1 MVEVTIDNQTIMVEE
16 GTKIIDVAEQIGIII
31 PRLCFLRDINEIG
44 ACRVCS
50 VEVEGTD
57 KLLTA
62 CNTVVEDGMVIK
74 TNSPKVR
81 RARRTN
87 IELILSQHDFRCATC
102 VRSGNCSLQEIA
114 NDLNVDTMPY
124 KIKYEERE
132 WNKDFP
138 LQKNFSKCIKCM
150 RCIQV
155 CDKIQSLSIWD
166 VVNSGSRTTVDVSH
180 NRSIEEADCAVCGQ
194 CITHCPVG
202 ALTAR
207 NDTDKVYEAIEDED
221 LITVVQVAPAVRAA
235 WAEHLDI
242 KDKSATPSLMVAALK
257 KIGFDYVFDTDF
269 SADLTIME
277 EASEFLEIY
286 TSGGREYPMF
296 TSCCPGWVRF
306 MKSQYP
312 DMVKYLST
320 AKSPQQ
326 MFGAVA
332 KSYYAD
338 ILGVSPDKICCISI
352 MPCTAKK
359 KEAEIETINDT
370 GADRDVDIV
379 ITTREMEKMIRAE
392 NLDFSK
398 LKEESFDTPLGIGSG
413 AGVIFGATGGVMEAA
428 LRSAYYFVTGKNP
441 DPDSFTAVRGEGGWR
456 EAKFSI
462 AGNQLNIAVASGLK
476 NARELIEALR
486 RGEVSYDFVEI
497 MACPGGCSGGG
508 GQPIKDGCELA
519 YHRGAK
525 LYDLDKKMY
534 LRYSHEN
541 PAIQKVY
548 SEYFE
553 KPNSELAHKLLH
565 TDHEAWDMPLSPVFS
580 MDEDSKFRYNYKVGK
595 NREQREKNQ

>member
-1 MVEVTIDNQTIMVEE
+1 MVELTIDNIKLKVEE
-16 GTKIIDVAEQIGIII
+16 GSKIIDVAREIGIKI
-31 PRLCFLRDINEIG
+31 PKLCFLKDINEIG
-44 ACRVCS
+44 ACRICS
-50 VEVEGTD
+50 VEVEGTS
-57 KLLTA
+57 KLLTS
-62 CNTVVEDGMVIK
+62 CNNIVEEGMVIK

-81 RARRTN
+81 KARRTN
-87 IELILSQHDFRCATC
+87 IELLLSQHDFRCATC

-114 NDLNVDTMPY
+114 NDLSVETMPY
-124 KIKYEERE
+124 KVKYESRQ
-132 WNKDFP
+132 WSKDFP
-138 LQKNFSKCIKCM
+138 LQKDFSKCIKCM
-150 RCIQV
+150 RCIQI
-155 CDKIQSLSIWD
+155 CDKIQSLGVWD

-180 NRSIEEADCAVCGQ
+180 NRTIEESDCAICGQ

-202 ALTAR
+202 ALKVR
-207 NDTDKVYEAIEDED
+207 NDTSIVYDALENSD
-221 LITVVQVAPAVRAA
+221 LITVVQVAPAVRTA

-242 KDKSATPSLMVAALK
+242 REEDATTNLMVAALK

-286 TSGGREYPMF
+286 TSGGREYPLF

-320 AKSPQQ
+320 SKSPQQ

-338 ILGVSPDKICCISI
+338 ILGVDPSKICCVSV

-359 KEAEIETINDT
+359 QEADIESINDT
-370 GADRDVDIV
+370 RAKKDVDIV
-379 ITTREMEKMIRAE
+379 ITTRELEKMIKAE
-392 NLDFSK
+392 NIEFSK

-428 LRSAYYFVTGKNP
+428 LRSAYYFVTGENTSP
-441 DPDSFTAVRGEGGWR
+441 DAFESVRGQQGWR
-456 EAKFSI
+456 DAKFSI
-462 AGNQLNIAVASGLK
+462 AENQINIAVASGLK
-476 NARELIEALR
+476 NARNLLEALK
-486 RGEVSYDFVEI
+486 RGDVNYDFVEI
-497 MACPGGCSGGG
+497 MACPGGCAGGG

-519 YHRGAK
+519 HKRASK
-525 LYDLDKKMY
+525 LYNLDKKMY

-541 PAIQKVY
+541 PAIQKIY
-548 SEYFE
+548 SDYFE
-553 KPNSELAHKLLH
+553 KTNSNIAHKLLH
-565 TDHEAWDMPLSPVFS
+565 TDHFEWSMPLSPIFS
-580 MDEDSKFRYNYKVGK
+580 LKV
-595 NREQREKNQ
+595 EEEFDFHIE

>member
-1 MVEVTIDNQTIMVEE
+1 MVKLTIDKQVIEVEE
-16 GTKIIDVAEQIGIII
+16 GTKIIDAAREVGIII

-44 ACRVCS
+44 ACRICS
-50 VEVEGTD
+50 VEVEGAD

-62 CNTVVEDGMVIK
+62 CNTIVEEGMVVR

-81 RARRTN
+81 VARRKN
-87 IELILSQHDFRCATC
+87 IELILSQHDFTCATC

-114 NDLNVDTMPY
+114 NDLNVDSMPY
-124 KIKYEERE
+124 KIKYEKRN
-132 WNKDFP
+132 WNKEFP

-155 CDKIQSLSIWD
+155 CDKIQSLGIWD
-166 VVNSGSRTTVDVSH
+166 VVNSGSRTTVDVSY
-180 NRSIEEADCAVCGQ
+180 NREIEEADCVVCGQ

-202 ALTAR
+202 ALTVR
-207 NDTDKVYEAIEDED
+207 NDTNKVYDAIENEE

-235 WAEHLDI
+235 WAENLDI
-242 KDKSATPSLMVAALK
+242 KEKMATPNLMVAALK

-286 TSGGREYPMF
+286 KSGGRDFPMF
-296 TSCCPGWVRF
+296 TSCCPGWIRF
-306 MKSQYP
+306 IKSQYP

-352 MPCTAKK
+352 MPCSAKK

-370 GADRDVDIV
+370 NASRDVDIV

-392 NLDFSK
+392 NIDFNK
-398 LKEESFDTPLGIGSG
+398 LKEASFDSPLGIGSG

-441 DPDSFTAVRGEGGWR
+441 DPDSFSAVRGERGWR

-462 AGNQLNIAVASGLK
+462 AGNQLNVAVVSGLR
-476 NARELIEALR
+476 NARELIEALI
-486 RGEVSYDFVEI
+486 RGDVNYDFVEV

-508 GQPIKDGCELA
+508 GQPIKDGYELA
-519 YHRGAK
+519 YSRASK

-541 PAIQKVY
+541 PAIQKIY
-548 SEYFE
+548 NDYLE

-565 TDHEAWDMPLSPVFS
+565 TNHESWKMPLSPLFS
-580 MDEDSKFRYNYKVGK
+580 MDEDSRFRYNYK
-595 NREQREKNQ
+595 

>member
-1 MVEVTIDNQTIMVEE
+1 MVKVTIDNQTIMVEE
-16 GTKIIDVAEQIGIII
+16 GTKIIDAAKETGIII
-31 PRLCFLRDINEIG
+31 PRLCFLREINEIG

-62 CNTVVEDGMVIK
+62 CNTVVEDGMVVK

-87 IELILSQHDFRCATC
+87 IEFILSQHDFSCATC

-114 NDLNVDTMPY
+114 NDLNVDSMPY
-124 KIKYEERE
+124 KIKYEKRA

-138 LQKNFSKCIKCM
+138 LQKDFSKCIKCM

-155 CDKIQSLSIWD
+155 CDKIQSLGIWD

-180 NRSIEEADCAVCGQ
+180 NRQIEDADCVLCGQ

-202 ALTAR
+202 SLTTR
-207 NDTDKVYEAIEDED
+207 NDTHRVYDSIEDEN

-235 WAEHLDI
+235 WAENLNI
-242 KDKSATPSLMVAALK
+242 EEKSATPSLMVAALK
-257 KIGFDYVFDTDF
+257 KIGFDYVFDTNF

-277 EASEFLEIY
+277 EANEFLEVY
-286 TSGGREYPMF
+286 TSGGRDFPMF

-320 AKSPQQ
+320 SKSPQQ

-338 ILGVSPDKICCISI
+338 LLGVDANKICCISI

-370 GADRDVDIV
+370 EAQRDVDIV

-398 LKEESFDTPLGIGSG
+398 LKEESFDSPLGIGSG

-441 DPDSFTAVRGEGGWR
+441 DPDSFVSVRGEEGWR
-456 EAKFSI
+456 ESKFSI
-462 AGNQLNIAVASGLK
+462 AGNELSVAVVSGLR
-476 NARELIEALR
+476 NARELMDALI
-486 RGEVSYDFVEI
+486 RGEVKYDFVEV

-519 YHRGAK
+519 YTRANK
-525 LYDLDKKMY
+525 LYKLDKKMY

-541 PAIQKVY
+541 PVIQKIY
-548 SEYFE
+548 SEYLG
-553 KPNSELAHKLLH
+553 KPNSEIAHKLLH
-565 TDHEAWDMPLSPVFS
+565 TDHESWKMPLSPIFS
-580 MDEDSKFRYNYKVGK
+580 MDEDSKFRYNFK
-595 NREQREKNQ
+595 

>member
-1 MVEVTIDNQTIMVEE
+1 MVKVTIDNQTIMVEE
-16 GTKIIDVAEQIGIII
+16 GTKIIDAAKETGIII
-31 PRLCFLRDINEIG
+31 PRLCFLREINEIG

-62 CNTVVEDGMVIK
+62 CNTVVEDGMVVK

-87 IELILSQHDFRCATC
+87 IEFILSQHDFSCATC

-114 NDLNVDTMPY
+114 NDLNVDSMPY
-124 KIKYEERE
+124 KIKYEKRA

-138 LQKNFSKCIKCM
+138 LQKDFSKCIKCM

-155 CDKIQSLSIWD
+155 CDKIQSLGIWD

-180 NRSIEEADCAVCGQ
+180 NRQIEDADCVLCGQ

-202 ALTAR
+202 SLTTR
-207 NDTDKVYEAIEDED
+207 NDTHRVYDSIEDEN

-235 WAEHLDI
+235 WAENLNI
-242 KDKSATPSLMVAALK
+242 EEKSATPSLMVAALK
-257 KIGFDYVFDTDF
+257 KIGFDYVFDTNF

-277 EASEFLEIY
+277 EANEFLEVY
-286 TSGGREYPMF
+286 TSGGRDFPMF

-320 AKSPQQ
+320 SKSPQQ

-338 ILGVSPDKICCISI
+338 LLGVDANKICCISI

-370 GADRDVDIV
+370 EAQRDVDIV

-398 LKEESFDTPLGIGSG
+398 LKEESFDSPLGIGSG

-441 DPDSFTAVRGEGGWR
+441 DPDSFVSVRGEEGWR
-456 EAKFSI
+456 ESKFSI
-462 AGNQLNIAVASGLK
+462 AGNELSVAVVSGLR
-476 NARELIEALR
+476 NARELMDALI
-486 RGEVSYDFVEI
+486 RGEVKYDFVEV

-519 YHRGAK
+519 YTRANK
-525 LYDLDKKMY
+525 LYKLDKKMY

-541 PAIQKVY
+541 PAIQKIY
-548 SEYFE
+548 SEYLG
-553 KPNSELAHKLLH
+553 KPNSEIAHKLLH
-565 TDHEAWDMPLSPVFS
+565 TDHESWKMPLSPIFS
-580 MDEDSKFRYNYKVGK
+580 MDEDSKFRYNFK
-595 NREQREKNQ
+595 

>member
-1 MVEVTIDNQTIMVEE
+1 MVKLMIDNQEIEVEE
-16 GTKIIDVAEQIGIII
+16 GTKIIDAAKEIGIII

-44 ACRVCS
+44 ACRICS
-50 VEVEGTD
+50 VELEGTD

-62 CNTVVEDGMVIK
+62 CNTTVEDGMVIR

-81 RARRTN
+81 TARRTN
-87 IELILSQHDFRCATC
+87 IELILSQHDFTCATC
-102 VRSGNCSLQEIA
+102 MRSGNCSLQEIA
-114 NDLNVDTMPY
+114 NDLNVDSMPY
-124 KIKYEERE
+124 KIKYEKRL
-132 WNKDFP
+132 WNKEFP

-155 CDKIQSLSIWD
+155 CDKIQSLGIWD

-180 NRSIEEADCAVCGQ
+180 NRQIEEADCVVCGQ

-202 ALTAR
+202 ALTVR
-207 NDTDKVYEAIEDED
+207 NDTHKVYDAIENED
-221 LITVVQVAPAVRAA
+221 LITVVQVAPSVRAS
-235 WAEHLDI
+235 WAENLDI
-242 KDKSATPSLMVAALK
+242 KEEMATPNLMVAALK

-277 EASEFLEIY
+277 EASEFLDTY
-286 TSGGREYPMF
+286 KAGGREFPMF
-296 TSCCPGWVRF
+296 TSCCPAWIRF

-320 AKSPQQ
+320 SKSPQQ

-338 ILGVSPDKICCISI
+338 LLGVSPNKICCIAI

-392 NLDFSK
+392 NLDFNK
-398 LKEESFDTPLGIGSG
+398 LKEASFDSPLGIGSG
-413 AGVIFGATGGVMEAA
+413 AGVIFGTTGGVMEAA

-441 DPDSFTAVRGEGGWR
+441 DPDSFSAVRGEQGWR

-462 AGNQLNIAVASGLK
+462 AGNQLNVAVVSGLR
-476 NARELIEALR
+476 NARELMEALK
-486 RGEVSYDFVEI
+486 RGDVSYDFVEV
-497 MACPGGCSGGG
+497 MSCPGGCSGGG
-508 GQPIKDGCELA
+508 GQPIKDGYELA
-519 YHRGAK
+519 YVRGAK
-525 LYDLDKKMY
+525 LHDLDKKMY

-541 PAIQKVY
+541 PAIQKIY
-548 SEYFE
+548 NDYLE

-565 TDHEAWDMPLSPVFS
+565 TDHESWKMPLSPLFS
-580 MDEDSKFRYNYKVGK
+580 MDEDSKFRYNYK
-595 NREQREKNQ
+595 

>member
-1 MVEVTIDNQTIMVEE
+1 MVKVTIDNQTIMVEE
-16 GTKIIDVAEQIGIII
+16 GTKIIDAAKETGIII
-31 PRLCFLRDINEIG
+31 PRLCFLREINEIG

-62 CNTVVEDGMVIK
+62 CNTVVEDGMVVK

-87 IELILSQHDFRCATC
+87 IEFILSQHDFSCATC

-114 NDLNVDTMPY
+114 NDLNVDSMPY
-124 KIKYEERE
+124 KIKYEKRA

-138 LQKNFSKCIKCM
+138 LQKDFSKCIKCM

-155 CDKIQSLSIWD
+155 CDKIQSLGIWD

-180 NRSIEEADCAVCGQ
+180 NRQIEDADCVLCGQ

-202 ALTAR
+202 SLTTR
-207 NDTDKVYEAIEDED
+207 NDTHRVYDAIEDEN

-235 WAEHLDI
+235 WAENLNI
-242 KDKSATPSLMVAALK
+242 EEKSATPSLMVAALK
-257 KIGFDYVFDTDF
+257 KIGFDYVFDTNF

-277 EASEFLEIY
+277 EANEFLEVY
-286 TSGGREYPMF
+286 TSGGRDFPMF

-320 AKSPQQ
+320 SKSPQQ

-338 ILGVSPDKICCISI
+338 LLGVDANKICCISI

-370 GADRDVDIV
+370 EAQRDVDIV

-398 LKEESFDTPLGIGSG
+398 LKEESFDSPLGIGSG

-441 DPDSFTAVRGEGGWR
+441 DPDSFVSVRGEEGWR
-456 EAKFSI
+456 ESKFSI
-462 AGNQLNIAVASGLK
+462 AGNELSVAVVSGLR
-476 NARELIEALR
+476 NARELMDALI
-486 RGEVSYDFVEI
+486 RGEVKYDFVEV

-519 YHRGAK
+519 YTRANK
-525 LYDLDKKMY
+525 LYKLDKKMY

-541 PAIQKVY
+541 PAIQKIY
-548 SEYFE
+548 SEYLG
-553 KPNSELAHKLLH
+553 KPNSEIAHKLLH
-565 TDHEAWDMPLSPVFS
+565 TDHESWKMPLSPIFS
-580 MDEDSKFRYNYKVGK
+580 MDEDSKFRYNFK
-595 NREQREKNQ
+595 